1 MAVSS
6 IPAQSPVA
14 VCSRALILVGA
25 EPITSFDDGNNEA
38 LIASNMYEDVARSS
52 LLNTRWRFS
61 TNQAVL
67 NRLSD
72 APTGRFDAAYQ
83 LPSGWLMT
91 HVVTV
96 NDTPIEYQTYGD
108 KLFCNEA
115 ASSELVLDFT
125 YRADEQGWPSYF
137 TIAVEYELASVF
149 AVSLARDQSLAQ
161 LMSQQ
166 AATSMMRARNLDA
179 QQQTT
184 RKDNDVTNKRQ
195 TKEKYSITVLQC

>member
-6 IPAQSPVA
+6 VPAQSPVA

-52 LLNTRWRFS
+52 LLNTRWRFA
-61 TNQAVL
+61 TNQSVL
-67 NRLSD
+67 NRLSEQ
-72 APTGRFDAAYQ
+72 PTGRFDAAYQ
-83 LPSGWLMT
+83 LPSDWLMT

-96 NDTPIEYQTYGD
+96 NDTPIEYQTYGN
-108 KLFCNEA
+108 KLFCNETS
-115 ASSELVLDFT
+115 SSELVLDFT
-125 YRADEQGWPSYF
+125 FRANEQGWPSYF

-161 LMSQQ
+161 LMTQQ
-166 AATSMMRARNLDA
+166 AATSMMKARNLDA

-184 RKDNDVTNKRQ
+184 RKLSTNRF
-195 TKEKYSITVLQC
+195 ITNRRT

>member
-6 IPAQSPVA
+6 TPAQSAVD

-38 LIASNMYEDVARSS
+38 LIASNMYEDVARAS

-61 TNQAVL
+61 TNQSIL

-125 YRADEQGWPSYF
+125 YRANEQGWPSYF

-149 AVSLARDQSLAQ
+149 AVSLARDQALAQ
-161 LMSQQ
+161 LMTQQ

-184 RKDNDVTNKRQ
+184 RKLSTSRFITNRR
-195 TKEKYSITVLQC
+195 T

>member
-6 IPAQSPVA
+6 TPAQSAVD
-14 VCSRALILVGA
+14 VCSRALILIGA

-38 LIASNMYEDVARSS
+38 LIASNMYEDVARAS

-161 LMSQQ
+161 LMTQQ

-184 RKDNDVTNKRQ
+184 RKLSTSRFITNRQ
-195 TKEKYSITVLQC
+195 T